1 MKQPQIAH
9 TRLDFAGLLAP
20 GKTLQLQTTRDGQ
33 LLNVTI
39 EAQVNG
45 ELSKPGG
52 WAVLET
58 ANLWPDLP
66 WIETTDQGSPWPPSS
81 LAAILAGSGG
91 GGSALWAG
99 SLLLIPPGAEAL
111 ESQARQL
118 IQALSTLG
126 QNHILSAQL
135 GPDSCRIPG
144 VEGLPMGLRMGQ
156 VTSAMTGYRTEMA
169 TDAWIAEPQVQI
181 LFHGTSLEGNPAT
194 PAGRFSWE
202 QKGLTKRDRIA
213 PSDLAYLGSLESLT
227 EQRRSGTLLLEP
239 DNPKVKV
246 TASDSHQEIA
256 LQLLGNDQ
264 R

>member
-1 MKQPQIAH
+1 
-9 TRLDFAGLLAP
+9 
-20 GKTLQLQTTRDGQ
+20 
-33 LLNVTI
+33 
-39 EAQVNG
+39 
-45 ELSKPGG
+45 
-52 WAVLET
+52 
-58 ANLWPDLP
+58 
-66 WIETTDQGSPWPPSS
+66 
-81 LAAILAGSGG
+81 
-91 GGSALWAG
+91 
-99 SLLLIPPGAEAL
+99 
-111 ESQARQL
+111 
-118 IQALSTLG
+118 
-126 QNHILSAQL
+126 
-135 GPDSCRIPG
+135 
-144 VEGLPMGLRMGQ
+144 MGLRMGQ

-227 EQRRSGTLLLEP
+227 ERRRSGTLLLEP